1 MDLNDTIPYT
11 NIELIQLIVALIIL
25 VVGFVAIKIIGK
37 MLRRVMCKTHM
48 PALLVD
54 FLLRVLKVV
63 LYVVLL
69 LVFLGALGFEVNS
82 ALLALSAVIGLVLGF
97 GLQDTM
103 MNFFS
108 GIWLALVRPIEKDEW
123 ITVNGFSGR
132 VNAIGIMSTE
142 MITADNVYIT
152 LPNKTVWGSP
162 ITNNSRM
169 PTRRVDVSVGTSY
182 SGDVNKAIGVAMELM
197 SGHPKVHKDPAPVV
211 IVTDLGSSSVNLSMR
226 AWTDNA
232 DYWEVKGDLTKGV
245 FEAFARE
252 GIEIPF
258 PQMDVHLARTG

>member
-11 NIELIQLIVALIIL
+11 NMEWIQLIVALAIL
-25 VVGFVAIKIIGK
+25 LIGFLVIKIT
-37 MLRRVMCKTHM
+37 MRVLRGILERTRL
-48 PALLVD
+48 PRLLVD
-54 FLLRVLKVV
+54 FLLRVLNVL

-69 LVFLGALGFEVNS
+69 LAFLGALGFEVGS
-82 ALLALSAVIGLVLGF
+82 ALLALSAIIGLVLGF

-108 GIWLALVRPIEKDEW
+108 GVWLALVRPIEKDEW
-123 ITVNGFSGR
+123 VFVNGFSGR
-132 VNAIGIMSTE
+132 INAIGIMSTE

-169 PTRRVDVSVGTSY
+169 PTRRVDVSVGISY
-182 SGDVNKAIGVAMELM
+182 SGDINKAINVAMDLM
-197 SGHPKVHKDPAPVV
+197 SRHPKVLKDPAPAVAFTSLGDSAV
-211 IVTDLGSSSVNLSMR
+211 SIVLR
-226 AWTDNA
+226 AWTNNG
-232 DYWEVKGDLTKGV
+232 DYWDVMGDMTKGV
-245 FEAFARE
+245 VEAFNKE

-258 PQMDVHLARTG
+258 PQLDVHTKD